1 MKTSKSK
8 MIQTVIALLIMF
20 VAGFI
25 IPTWGPVTRMGV
37 QYLCIM
43 VGWIYLSIV
52 TSGLLLTGKR
62 NEIAKTALRSCA
74 ERRAVFVR
82 RCFSSFSIRSRE
94 RLRQLRCSARSNAFP
109 AQTAW
114 PE

>member
-37 QYLCIM
+37 Q
-43 VGWIYLSIV
+43 
-52 TSGLLLTGKR
+52 
-62 NEIAKTALRSCA
+62 
-74 ERRAVFVR
+74 
-82 RCFSSFSIRSRE
+82 
-94 RLRQLRCSARSNAFP
+94 
-109 AQTAW
+109 
-114 PE
+114 